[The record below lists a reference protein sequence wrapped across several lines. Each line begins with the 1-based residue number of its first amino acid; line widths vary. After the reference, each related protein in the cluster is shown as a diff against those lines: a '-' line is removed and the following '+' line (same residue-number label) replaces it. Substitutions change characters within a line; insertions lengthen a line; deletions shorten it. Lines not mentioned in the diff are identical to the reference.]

1 MKLGLFGAARPAV
14 ASDLRGRDQLG
25 SVRVTAAED
34 VERMSGLTPIEIAV
48 VQAMSSPGTTLAPA
62 Q

>member
-14 ASDLRGRDQLG
+14 AYDLRGRDQLG
-25 SVRVTAAED
+25 SMRVAVAED

>member
-1 MKLGLFGAARPAV
+1 MKLGLFGAALPAV
-14 ASDLRGRDQLG
+14 ASDLRSRDQLG
-25 SVRVTAAED
+25 SVRVAAAED

>member
-14 ASDLRGRDQLG
+14 APDLRGRDQLG
-25 SVRVTAAED
+25 SVRVAAAED

-48 VQAMSSPGTTLAPA
+48 VQAMSGPGTPLAPA